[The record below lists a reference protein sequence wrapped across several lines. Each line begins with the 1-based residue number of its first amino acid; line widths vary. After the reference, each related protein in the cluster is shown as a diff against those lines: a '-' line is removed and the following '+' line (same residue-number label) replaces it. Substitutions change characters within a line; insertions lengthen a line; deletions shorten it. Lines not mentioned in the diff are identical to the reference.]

1 MKHSAPMM
9 RESSSLPRTKP
20 EKMRSTWRVPRM
32 TARAFRSSKMANTAL
47 QQRARL
53 FSFMVMR

>member
-1 MKHSAPMM
+1 MM

-20 EKMRSTWRVPRM
+20 EKMAFTRRVPRM
-32 TARAFRSSKMANTAL
+32 TASAFSSGSAAYTAL

-53 FSFMVMR
+53 FSFMPIR